1 MASTTSLSKEM
12 LKTFDKLNA
21 EEQKSILQM
30 IKTFLQGRKNDFTPQ
45 SIEEYNQELKAA
57 FKAAKKG
64 EVTSLKK
71 LEEEMKLW

>member
-1 MASTTSLSKEM
+1 MASATSLSKEM
-12 LKTFDKLNA
+12 LKTFDKLNT

-30 IKTFLQGRKNDFTPQ
+30 VKTFLQGRKNEFTPQ

-57 FKAAKKG
+57 LKAAKKG
-64 EVTSLKK
+64 EVTSLKQ

>member
-1 MASTTSLSKEM
+1 MASSTSLSKEM
-12 LKTFDKLNA
+12 LKTFDKLNT

-30 IKTFLQGRKNDFTPQ
+30 VKTFLQGRKNGYTPQ

-57 FKAAKKG
+57 LKAAKKG
-64 EVTSLKK
+64 EVTSVAK

>member
-1 MASTTSLSKEM
+1 MASATSLSKEM
-12 LKTFDKLNA
+12 LKTFDKLNT

-30 IKTFLQGRKNDFTPQ
+30 VKTFLQGRKKEFTPQ

-57 FKAAKKG
+57 LKAAKKG
-64 EVTSLKK
+64 EVTTVTK